1 MSPSFTQI
9 QLTDSHSLDQT
20 AQILLEV
27 SKLVN
32 STLDPDEVLKLIL
45 ESVSKIL
52 PFDTATIFELKDN
65 FIIAKTCVG
74 FENPESLVGLT
85 LDINKHTIDREVIQ
99 MKLPIVIEDVEK
111 DPRWVSAY
119 TSHKQ
124 VIRSWMGVPLI
135 AQDKV
140 LGILTLDSHKVNAYN
155 SAHVFIAAAFAAHV
169 SMAFRNAQLYA
180 ETKKRINELE
190 TINAISSAINRYLD
204 IEKLCVLAGESIRSL
219 YKCDVVYI
227 AILDP
232 DEETITT
239 PYFSIDGVYEKK
251 PPLKVGEGLT
261 SYILKT
267 QKPLVIDTVETDAV
281 HTLGG
286 ILRDPRQPR
295 SWVGI
300 PIISGHKP
308 IGVISVQQFNQK
320 NYFSEDDIKLLT
332 IIASTISTAVQNAR
346 LFQDSIRRK
355 EEASIIAE
363 IGRQV
368 SASLDL
374 QTVMQKIVQLAFPL
388 LTRTTTAV
396 YLKDSPNHFKAM
408 AATGEDEAI
417 ILQDEFTIGEGILG
431 IVAEDKETFIDND
444 LSQNSLAVHIEGTN
458 PADREDKLMA
468 VPLTFYDEL
477 LGILAIWRS
486 PSERKFTARDIQF
499 AESIARQV
507 SVAIYNAKLYDEAN
521 RALKEAEQA
530 NKYKSQFLANTSH
543 ELRTPLNSIINFAYL
558 AQLTIPQESF
568 PEEYDMIKRI
578 ENSGRHLLSLI
589 NDILDLAKIE
599 AGKFQLNFE
608 DFNPQD
614 EIEAVIETIH
624 GYIKDKPIQLRKN
637 YSLPLPYIH
646 ADPVRFKQ
654 ILFNLLSNAA
664 KFTRK
669 GSIFINI
676 KTVEEF
682 LQISVKDTGIGMK
695 HEDIP
700 KAFDEFLQL
709 NGELSRE
716 AGGTGLGLPISKKF
730 VELQGGSIWI
740 ESEPDVGTEIFFTTR
755 LSTIQPSVKES
766 EDIYENM
773 RNILVVDDDPNF
785 TTFASWELQSSWE
798 VIATTHSEETLE
810 LTKKHKPRVI
820 FLDIFMPELSGWQV
834 IEMLSKDSETST
846 IPIVICSV
854 RQDEPQIKAMQ
865 IFKYL
870 EKPIDAETI
879 QSILHDISPTGGTA
893 LIVDDDPSA
902 IDILRHFIIDGK
914 FTIDT
919 ASTGNEGLQKI
930 TSMKPNCVVLLDIML
945 PDIDGFTIV
954 NRILENKKEHP
965 LIILTSCRD
974 LTKEEYTFITKN
986 NIFYLPKSQFSRND
1000 IVRVIKKAK
1009 ARYGGKNESQT

>member
-1 MSPSFTQI
+1 MSQSI
-9 QLTDSHSLDQT
+9 SANQLTDFNSLDQT

-27 SKLVN
+27 TKLVN

-45 ESVSKIL
+45 ESVSRIL

-65 FIIAKTCVG
+65 FIIAKTSVG
-74 FENPESLVGLT
+74 FDNPKSVIGLT

-119 TSHKQ
+119 NAHKQ

-140 LGILTLDSHKVNAYN
+140 LGILTLDSHKVNAYT

-239 PYFSIDGVYEKK
+239 PYFSIDGINEKK

-267 QKPLVIDTVETDAV
+267 QKPLVLDTVETDAV
-281 HTLGG
+281 RTFGA
-286 ILRDPRQPR
+286 IMRDPRKPR

-320 NYFSEDDIKLLT
+320 NFFSDDDIRLLT

-374 QTVMQKIVQLAFPL
+374 HTVMQKIVQLAFPL
-388 LTRTTTAV
+388 LTKTTTAV

-408 AATGEDEAI
+408 AATGEDEEV
-417 ILQDEFTIGEGILG
+417 ILQDEFVTGEGILG
-431 IVAEDKETFIDND
+431 TVALDKETFIDND
-444 LSQNSLAVHIEGTN
+444 LSQNSLAVHIEGTD

-468 VPLTFYDEL
+468 VPLIFYDEL

-499 AESIARQV
+499 AENIARQV

-599 AGKFQLNFE
+599 AGKFQLNLE
-608 DFNPQD
+608 DFNPHD
-614 EIEAVIETIH
+614 AIEAVLETIQ
-624 GYIKDKPIQLRKN
+624 GYIKDKPIQLIKN
-637 YSLPLPYIH
+637 YSLPIPYIH

-669 GSIFINI
+669 GSITINI
-676 KTVEEF
+676 NKTDEF
-682 LQISVKDTGIGMK
+682 LQISVKDTGIGIK
-695 HEDIP
+695 KEDIP

-730 VELQGGSIWI
+730 VELQGGTIWI
-740 ESEPDVGTEIFFTTR
+740 DSEVGVGTEICFTSK
-755 LSTIQPSVKES
+755 LSTTHPGTQNR
-766 EDIYENM
+766 EDIHEDS

-785 TTFASWELQSSWE
+785 TTIASWELQSSWE
-798 VIATTHSEETLE
+798 VIATTHPEETLE
-810 LTKKHKPRVI
+810 LAKKHKPRVI
-820 FLDIFMPELSGWQV
+820 FLDIFMPKLSGWQV
-834 IEMLSKDSETST
+834 IETLSSNSETST

-854 RQDEPQIKAMQ
+854 KHDEPHTKAMQ
-865 IFKYL
+865 IYKYL
-870 EKPIDAETI
+870 EKPIDANTI
-879 QSILHDISPTGGTA
+879 QSILQDIAPTGGTA

-902 IDILRHFIIDGK
+902 IDILKHFIIDGK
-914 FTIDT
+914 FIIDT
-919 ASTGNEGLQKI
+919 ASTGNEGLKKI
-930 TSMKPNCVVLLDIML
+930 SALKPNCVVLLDIML
-945 PDIDGFTIV
+945 PDIDGFTVI

-974 LTKEEYTFITKN
+974 LTQEEHAFIAKN
-986 NIFYLPKSQFSRND
+986 NISYLPKSQFSRND
-1000 IVRVIKKAK
+1000 IIRVIKMAKAK
-1009 ARYGGKNESQT
+1009 HGGMNESKT